1 LIAPKGADAW
11 DDATEDDYDAQIK
24 ALKEAP
30 EGALSEENRATI
42 TQLLDGLDWVLLNGN
57 DIDLSTISD
66 WPTYSGDFAAD
77 CVEPVVAAVDATL
90 GMENSKSVVQAVAVV
105 DDDNKGVEI
114 TAVTGWK
121 KFGGGTDASF
131 GYQLAVDFASSAS
144 WNLQG
149 SNAVTLIFG
158 NDSTVTELE
167 YNEF

>member
-1 LIAPKGADAW
+1 MAGKVDINLIVPKGAAAW

-30 EGALSEENRATI
+30 EGALSDENRATI
-42 TQLLDGLDWVLLNGN
+42 TQLLDGLDWLANGN

-105 DDDNKGVEI
+105 DDDSKGV
-114 TAVTGWK
+114 
-121 KFGGGTDASF
+121 
-131 GYQLAVDFASSAS
+131 
-144 WNLQG
+144 
-149 SNAVTLIFG
+149 
-158 NDSTVTELE
+158 
-167 YNEF
+167 